1 MSRKRARAKAKS
13 QRRDNAL
20 EAQQHLSS
28 VISDVS
34 MPMIARKNAAK
45 HLLKTS
51 SRNRLPLPFSQRHWI
66 CRECTELL
74 IPGVNSRV
82 RIRDG
87 QRITTCLTCG
97 KIRRFGGGPKS
108 HRRNRSV

>member
-1 MSRKRARAKAKS
+1 MSRKRARSKAKS
-13 QRRDNAL
+13 QRRINAL

-45 HLLKTS
+45 HQVKTS
-51 SRNRLPLPFSQRHWI
+51 SRNRLPLPVSQRNWI
-66 CRECTELL
+66 CRGCTELL
-74 IPGVNSRV
+74 IPGITSRV

-87 QRITTCLTCG
+87 QRMTTCLSCG
-97 KIRRFGGGPKS
+97 KIRRLGGGPKWD
-108 HRRNRSV
+108 RRI